1 MAKADEDG
9 DADMPGAGGAKP
21 VIIKKYANRRL
32 YNTETS
38 AYITLD
44 HLAALT
50 RSGREFVVLDAKTGE
65 DITHSVLTQ
74 IIMEA
79 EAGGP
84 TMLPANFLR
93 QLIGMYG
100 GKTAGMV
107 PPYLEASMDAFS
119 KSGAQVR
126 DAMTGAVTGALGASP
141 FAEIAKRNIEMF
153 EKAAGAFVPQAAKPP
168 AETPSRD
175 DEVAALKAQLAE
187 LQAKVD
193 KLVG

>member
-1 MAKADEDG
+1 MAKAYPNDEVAG
-9 DADMPGAGGAKP
+9 ANGAGDTGTQRDAAS

-44 HLAALT
+44 HLAQLT
-50 RSGREFVVLDAKTGE
+50 RSGREFTVLDAKTGE

-74 IIMEA
+74 IIMDA
-79 EAGGP
+79 EAMGP
-84 TMLPANFLR
+84 TMLPAPFLR

-100 GKTAGMV
+100 GNMAGMV
-107 PPYLEASMDAFS
+107 PQYLEASMDAFS

-126 DAMTGAVTGALGASP
+126 DAMTGAFAGSP
-141 FAEIAKRNIEMF
+141 LADIAKRNIELF
-153 EKAAGAFVPQAAKPP
+153 EKAATAFVPKAEKPV
-168 AETPSRD
+168 T

>member
-1 MAKADEDG
+1 MAESANG
-9 DADMPGAGGAKP
+9 PGGK
-21 VIIKKYANRRL
+21 VTIKKYANRRL

-38 AYITLD
+38 AYITLE

-100 GKTAGMV
+100 GQMAGMV
-107 PPYLEASMDAFS
+107 PQYLEASMDAFS

-126 DAMTGAVTGALGASP
+126 DAMTGALAGSP
-141 FAEIAKRNIEMF
+141 LAEIAKRNMEMF
-153 EKAAGAFVPQAAKPP
+153 EKAAGAFVPHAPARPAAEKP
-168 AETPSRD
+168 SQD

-193 KLVG
+193 KLAR